1 MLVSVGQQV
10 GLRHAGL
17 KALASLRMEKGYRDF
32 GHDMDNT
39 DSLLEVGLGFTADF
53 NKPGGFVGMEA
64 VLKQKEA
71 GLGNL
76 PQRLLQILVKDPQP
90 MMFHGEIVYQDG
102 VSNTMLFSIC
112 QFTKYHR
119 WSSVIFARRPTV
131 TLSGGLSGSLW

>member
-1 MLVSVGQQV
+1 VYDTLVSVGQQV

-53 NKPGGFVGMEA
+53 SKPGGFVGMEA
-64 VLKQKEA
+64 VMKQKEA

-102 VSNTMLFSIC
+102 VRT
-112 QFTKYHR
+112 
-119 WSSVIFARRPTV
+119 
-131 TLSGGLSGSLW
+131 